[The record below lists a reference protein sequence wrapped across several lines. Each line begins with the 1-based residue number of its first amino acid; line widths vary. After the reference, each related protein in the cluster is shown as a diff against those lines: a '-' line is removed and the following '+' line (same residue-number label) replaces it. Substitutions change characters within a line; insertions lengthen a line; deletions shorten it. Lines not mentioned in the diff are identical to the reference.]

1 MITVV
6 KRLRSI
12 LTNYMEGNFL
22 SRYNNKIDAWKD
34 SIDQD
39 PRNKSEYEREMS
51 DYIIKCM
58 PYMKQYTEEIDT
70 KVSTDNV
77 FNCKITT
84 GLKRKDIFNEYLSDV
99 ENMNVDRKVVKKQ
112 DACTTCK
119 DSNIF
124 HFHDTSELV
133 CDGCGAIIATL
144 ISEELTYREE
154 QETSEKIVNYSYKR
168 ENHFNEWLSQFQAQE
183 TTTIPQEVMD
193 QLRNELKKLKI
204 KSLDEITHAR
214 VRSLLKKLKMN
225 KYYEHV
231 PYITNILSGVKPP
244 KMPQELE
251 ERLRIMFKD
260 IQKPF
265 DDNCPSHRR
274 NFLSYSY
281 VLYKFCE
288 LLSED
293 SYLQYFPLLKS
304 KEKLYQQD
312 LIWKKICHDLMW
324 EFIPTI

>member
-1 MITVV
+1 
-6 KRLRSI
+6 
-12 LTNYMEGNFL
+12 MEGNFL
-22 SRYNNKIDAWKD
+22 SRYNNKIDAWKQ
-34 SIDQD
+34 SIEND
-39 PRNKSEYEREMS
+39 PMNKSEYETEMS
-51 DYIIKCM
+51 EYIIKCM
-58 PYMKQYTEEIDT
+58 PYMKQYTEDID
-70 KVSTDNV
+70 VEVRTDNI
-77 FNCKITT
+77 FNCKETT
-84 GLKRKDIFNEYLSDV
+84 GLQRKDIFNDYLADV
-99 ENMNVDRKVVKKQ
+99 ENITVDRKIEKRVDVCPQ
-112 DACTTCK
+112 CNE
-119 DSNIF
+119 SNIF
-124 HFHDTSELV
+124 HFGDTSDLV
-133 CDGCGAIIATL
+133 CSGCGLVLASL

-183 TTTIPQEVMD
+183 TTTIPDDVME
-193 QLRNELKKLKI
+193 QLRTELKKLKI
-204 KSLDEITHAR
+204 KSLEEITHAR
-214 VRSLLKKLKMN
+214 VRSLLKKLKLN

-231 PYITNILSGVKPP
+231 PYIANILSGIKPP
-244 KMPQELE
+244 SMPQDLE

-288 LLSED
+288 LLSQD

-312 LIWKKICHDLMW
+312 VIWKKICNDLKW

>member
-1 MITVV
+1 
-6 KRLRSI
+6 
-12 LTNYMEGNFL
+12 MEGNFL
-22 SRYNNKIDAWKD
+22 SRYNNKINSWNESIEKD
-34 SIDQD
+34 PD
-39 PRNKSEYEREMS
+39 NKNEYESQMSEY
-51 DYIIKCM
+51 IINCM
-58 PYMKQYTEEIDT
+58 PYMKQYTEESE
-70 KVSTDNV
+70 KEVNTDNV
-77 FNCKITT
+77 FNCKETS
-84 GLKRKDIFNEYLSDV
+84 GLQRKDIFIDYLAEV
-99 ENMNVDRKVVKKQ
+99 EKASVDRPIQKKPE
-112 DACTTCK
+112 TCPNCIN
-119 DSNIF
+119 STVY
-124 HFHDTSELV
+124 HFTDTSDLV
-133 CDGCGAIIATL
+133 CEECGLIIANL

-183 TTTIPQEVMD
+183 TTNIPPEVIE
-193 QLRNELKKLKI
+193 QLRNELKKI
-204 KSLDEITHAR
+204 KVKSVEEITHAR
-214 VRSLLKKLKMN
+214 VRGLLKKLKLN

-231 PYITNILSGVKPP
+231 PYITNILSGISPP

-265 DDNCPSHRR
+265 DKNCPSERK

-293 SYLQYFPLLKS
+293 SYLKYFPLLKS

-312 LIWKKICHDLMW
+312 VIWKKICEDIKW
-324 EFIPTI
+324 EYIPTI

>member
-1 MITVV
+1 
-6 KRLRSI
+6 
-12 LTNYMEGNFL
+12 MEGNFL
-22 SRYNNKIDAWKD
+22 SRYNNKLDFWKNKIED
-34 SIDQD
+34 D
-39 PRNKSEYEREMS
+39 PDNKCKHETDMS
-51 DYIIKCM
+51 NYIIKCL
-58 PYMKQYTEEIDT
+58 PYMNQYTDDT
-70 KVSTDNV
+70 KKDVSTDNI
-77 FNCKITT
+77 FNCKETS
-84 GLKRKDIFNEYLSDV
+84 GLQRKDIFTDYLVEV
-99 ENMNVDRKVVKKQ
+99 ENLNVDRPLAKNPEKCPNCV
-112 DACTTCK
+112 
-119 DSNIF
+119 DSILF
-124 HFHDTSELV
+124 HFTNTGDLV
-133 CDGCGAIIATL
+133 CQGCGLIISTL

-183 TTTIPQEVMD
+183 TTNIPLEVID
-193 QLRNELKKLKI
+193 QLKNELKKIKI
-204 KSLDEITHAR
+204 KKVEEITHAR
-214 VRSLLKKLKMN
+214 VRSLLKKLKLN

-231 PYITNILSGVKPP
+231 PYITNILSGISPP

-265 DDNCPSHRR
+265 DDNCPKERK

-293 SYLQYFPLLKS
+293 KYLKYFPLLKS

-312 LIWKKICHDLMW
+312 LIWNKICNTLHW
-324 EFIPTI
+324 EYIATI